1 MKKQLVFLVL
11 FWSLL
16 GVAYGQTAFE
26 KKVYVTAS
34 GDSLN
39 YRLLR
44 PEVEQEGEK
53 YPLVLF
59 LHGAG
64 ERGSDN
70 EKQLFHGS
78 QMWLN
83 PVNREEYPA
92 FVLFPQC
99 PESGYWAYADRLS
112 SFEPDQMP
120 ADVPLSSVFAT
131 LKALLDTY
139 LAMPQVDKH
148 RIYVFGISEGGYGSQ
163 SLASFYADYWAGAGP
178 MAGGEPLINAP
189 VENLAHVP
197 LSFLTGDRDF
207 MFYRHLLTKTTGE
220 KLDSMQHIHPNEY
233 KHRVD
238 LIPGMGHSI
247 DYTPTTPWLAQHKR
261 NAQPRHFI
269 WENLEMDGLK
279 RNAFYNLQVLEETD
293 AFRTQ
298 YEFTA
303 NGDNSIDIKVDAIK
317 YNTTW
322 KDPRWGIDMLFSKD
336 LTPAQHGRLRIYL
349 SDTLA
354 DLGKKVTIRINGKE
368 VFHGKVKSS
377 KKTQKQARELWND
390 PMRDFKHAVEVNW

>member
-1 MKKQLVFLVL
+1 MKKQLVFLVM

-131 LKALLDTY
+131 LKELLDT
-139 LAMPQVDKH
+139 
-148 RIYVFGISEGGYGSQ
+148 
-163 SLASFYADYWAGAGP
+163 
-178 MAGGEPLINAP
+178 
-189 VENLAHVP
+189 
-197 LSFLTGDRDF
+197 
-207 MFYRHLLTKTTGE
+207 
-220 KLDSMQHIHPNEY
+220 
-233 KHRVD
+233 
-238 LIPGMGHSI
+238 
-247 DYTPTTPWLAQHKR
+247 
-261 NAQPRHFI
+261 
-269 WENLEMDGLK
+269 
-279 RNAFYNLQVLEETD
+279 
-293 AFRTQ
+293 
-298 YEFTA
+298 
-303 NGDNSIDIKVDAIK
+303 
-317 YNTTW
+317 
-322 KDPRWGIDMLFSKD
+322 
-336 LTPAQHGRLRIYL
+336 
-349 SDTLA
+349 
-354 DLGKKVTIRINGKE
+354 
-368 VFHGKVKSS
+368 
-377 KKTQKQARELWND
+377 
-390 PMRDFKHAVEVNW
+390 